1 MLRVADDERHASAEN
16 LAMSLDEQR
25 AVRPVR
31 DEAFDLLQRRAQRDH
46 LAAGRLMSD
55 ACRPERPVCDVSPT
69 HDRCCGPSDLG
80 AHGLLSGWSAASVA
94 RPGSNGFSRRARSSV
109 AGPNDV
115 LEQPRCERGL
125 VERAAGGDPR
135 ARERL
140 IDVFWPRIAA
150 VARIYDRL
158 PSVNRAE
165 LMQEGVAG
173 LLIGLRCYD
182 PSREVPFWGYA
193 AWWVRQAMQRL
204 VAEVTGPVVLSDRAT
219 RYLVRVRRARQ
230 QHLQATGQEPSTAQL
245 AQLTRLDRQQ
255 IDQLIS
261 VERAPRGLDEP
272 LTTDDASSAKLS
284 DCIADPH
291 AEDPYE
297 RVLDRLGIDDAASL
311 PDGLRARERHVIR
324 SRYGIGRPVQT
335 LQELAE
341 ELHITA
347 ERVRQI
353 QERALDQL
361 RSNLAARQQPPA
373 LHLR

>member
-1 MLRVADDERHASAEN
+1 MPRLELAGRGNPRIEPYYERGSPTIIRSADDERGASAEN
-16 LAMSLDEQR
+16 LVMTLDEQR
-25 AVRPVR
+25 AVGRSVPEV
-31 DEAFDLLQRRAQRDH
+31 ALDLLQRQAQRDH
-46 LAAGRLMSD
+46 LAPGHSDLSAHRLL
-55 ACRPERPVCDVSPT
+55 PER
-69 HDRCCGPSDLG
+69 
-80 AHGLLSGWSAASVA
+80 SAASIP
-94 RPGSNGFSRRARSSV
+94 RTSSNCFSHRTHSAMAQHNNLLDHRHSERR
-109 AGPNDV
+109 
-115 LEQPRCERGL
+115 L

-193 AWWVRQAMQRL
+193 SWWVRQAMQRH
-204 VAEVTGPVVLSDRAT
+204 VTEMTGPVVLSDRAT
-219 RYLVRVRRARQ
+219 RYLARVRRARQ

-245 AQLTRLDRQQ
+245 AQLTRLDGQQ

-272 LTTDDASSAKLS
+272 LTADDTSSGKLS

-297 RVLDRLGIDDAASL
+297 RVLDRLGIDDAAGL

-353 QERALDQL
+353 QESALDQL
-361 RSNLAARQQPPA
+361 RSNLAARQRPPA
-373 LHLR
+373 LRLR

>member
-1 MLRVADDERHASAEN
+1 MT
-16 LAMSLDEQR
+16 Q
-25 AVRPVR
+25 
-31 DEAFDLLQRRAQRDH
+31 
-46 LAAGRLMSD
+46 
-55 ACRPERPVCDVSPT
+55 
-69 HDRCCGPSDLG
+69 
-80 AHGLLSGWSAASVA
+80 
-94 RPGSNGFSRRARSSV
+94 
-109 AGPNDV
+109 PNDV
-115 LEQPRCERGL
+115 LDHPHPERGL

-140 IDVFWPRIAA
+140 IDVFWPHIAA

-165 LMQEGVAG
+165 LMQEGVVG

-193 AWWVRQAMQRL
+193 SWWVRQAMQRL

-230 QHLQATGQEPSTAQL
+230 QHLQATGHEPSTAQL
-245 AQLTRLDRQQ
+245 AQLTRLDGQQ

-272 LTTDDASSAKLS
+272 HAADNASSGKLS

-324 SRYGIGRPVQT
+324 SRYGLGRPVQT

-361 RSNLAARQQPPA
+361 RSDLAARQRPPA
-373 LHLR
+373 LRLS